1 MFLIVTHVVD
11 LSVCGN
17 SFTSSGAY
25 LEFVNL
31 RIVECYAYFNV
42 LPESTRREYNKN
54 TWKLSFGFCYII
66 WVGKCLKQQ
75 FMIR

>member
-11 LSVCGN
+11 SLVCGN

-31 RIVECYAYFNV
+31 RIVKCYAYFNV
-42 LPESTRREYNKN
+42 LPESTRREYKN
-54 TWKLSFGFCYII
+54 TRRLSFGFCYII
-66 WVGKCLKQQ
+66 WVGECLKQQ

>member
-1 MFLIVTHVVD
+1 VFLIVTHAVD
-11 LSVCGN
+11 SSVRGN
-17 SFTSSGAY
+17 SVASSGAY
-25 LEFVNL
+25 LEFMNL

-54 TWKLSFGFCYII
+54 TQKLSFGFCYIE